1 MKDIFKVTSKYSQK
15 QIHRYGHTSTNQKN
29 MMNKNKIFNT

>member
-15 QIHRYGHTSTNQKN
+15 QIHRYGHTSTNQK
-29 MMNKNKIFNT
+29 KYDEQE